1 LTIRKHLI
9 EHKYAI
15 PLLFFALWFCAHWL
29 LRLTGNRVREA
40 LQKDSSSM
48 RAAAVFSRPS
58 SAALLT
64 TLLGV
69 AWLGPPAPSAF
80 TNLLWALI
88 PFPAAALALTVFAKP
103 IRLSIYTISVV
114 VAMMAL
120 KPFFDSMPLL
130 SRCGVILES
139 MMVMGA
145 LIVDFRRGNFRKAF
159 PSVRPTLVRWTLR
172 IIMLGLATTILTEVI
187 GYVGL
192 ASTLR
197 SLVIGAL
204 GLGMVFTSLTYV
216 LTGLMLALVHI
227 PPLSH
232 LPVVRNQRWTVIS
245 TCRTVIRCAM
255 VALWAIATLTVP
267 GLLTAVVSEL
277 GAVLDAK
284 VKLGAIE
291 LEISA
296 IAAGAGILLAT
307 WVLSRLVKFALASKS
322 MSGVNV
328 TAGISFAISKLLRYA
343 LAVVGFV
350 FAIVVMGFDVTKVT
364 ILAGALGVGI
374 GFGLQTIVNNFVSGL
389 ILLFERPINI
399 NDVATVDNLMGT
411 VRQLGIRSTVIET
424 FDGAEV
430 IVPNADLVSK
440 TVTNWTK
447 SNRRRRAEIDVGVAY
462 GTDAD
467 TVLGILEKIARSRK
481 EVMEDPEPFA
491 VFTGFGDS
499 ALNFRLYVWLSDLSE
514 VLRTPGR
521 IRQQILHELT
531 AADIQIPF
539 PQRDVRVTLSPE
551 SRAPEWPKKTS
562 EIGGESP

>member
-1 LTIRKHLI
+1 
-9 EHKYAI
+9 
-15 PLLFFALWFCAHWL
+15 
-29 LRLTGNRVREA
+29 
-40 LQKDSSSM
+40 
-48 RAAAVFSRPS
+48 
-58 SAALLT
+58 
-64 TLLGV
+64 
-69 AWLGPPAPSAF
+69 
-80 TNLLWALI
+80 
-88 PFPAAALALTVFAKP
+88 
-103 IRLSIYTISVV
+103 
-114 VAMMAL
+114 
-120 KPFFDSMPLL
+120 
-130 SRCGVILES
+130 
-139 MMVMGA
+139 
-145 LIVDFRRGNFRKAF
+145 
-159 PSVRPTLVRWTLR
+159 
-172 IIMLGLATTILTEVI
+172 
-187 GYVGL
+187 
-192 ASTLR
+192 
-197 SLVIGAL
+197 
-204 GLGMVFTSLTYV
+204 
-216 LTGLMLALVHI
+216 
-227 PPLSH
+227 
-232 LPVVRNQRWTVIS
+232 
-245 TCRTVIRCAM
+245 
-255 VALWAIATLTVP
+255 
-267 GLLTAVVSEL
+267 VSEL